1 MKRWKLLNTH
11 THTYILPLTCVCFLL
26 WRRQSNVM
34 RVIFLNYFL
43 IPFST
48 SKFGMKTSKH
58 RAVNSSFYTIS
69 YDMNGLGKTKTSPGH
84 IQLVYTISS
93 DVIGLDKTK
102 TKWRGSERIGTLS
115 CLLFVA
121 KRKTTKLTRNF
132 KKENI
137 HLIISPNYFCITLS
151 QI

>member
-1 MKRWKLLNTH
+1 
-11 THTYILPLTCVCFLL
+11 
-26 WRRQSNVM
+26 M

-43 IPFST
+43 TPFST

-69 YDMNGLGKTKTSPGH
+69 YDMNGLGKTKISPDH

-93 DVIGLDKTK
+93 DVIGFRQNQNDEAE
-102 TKWRGSERIGTLS
+102 RGLGLS
-115 CLLFVA
+115 LACFSWQRGKQKNLP
-121 KRKTTKLTRNF
+121 RNF

-137 HLIISPNYFCITLS
+137 HLIISVLQYHKSNFEQTCHLHSCIS
-151 QI
+151 QCLACVIFL

>member
-1 MKRWKLLNTH
+1 
-11 THTYILPLTCVCFLL
+11 
-26 WRRQSNVM
+26 
-34 RVIFLNYFL
+34 
-43 IPFST
+43 
-48 SKFGMKTSKH
+48 MKTSKH

-84 IQLVYTISS
+84 IQLVYTIS
-93 DVIGLDKTK
+93 
-102 TKWRGSERIGTLS
+102 
-115 CLLFVA
+115 LFFLVA

-137 HLIISPNYFCITLS
+137 HLIISPYYFCITLS